1 MDSYETDGAA
11 HNTPASTVRDKAV
24 NVLPVNDAPV
34 SGLPASGLPVN
45 KIRAHGENVPERDRQ
60 QFRRMSLTLLT
71 IGLVAILASVLIMNW
86 DPSLSQSIRIGK
98 IPGDVRKAIE
108 LSEAFAH
115 GTGVAAILAALL
127 LATRGPRSGLWG
139 IALLTATSGGLANVL
154 KALVTRARPYTL
166 DEDLA
171 KSATDITGWQFLGTS
186 GFWDASHRSFPSGH
200 TATAWALALG
210 LSLLYPRAML
220 LFFALATLATYQRLY
235 SGAHYPSDTL
245 AGFAVACI
253 TGAMMLAVPRF
264 QRAVCTAR
272 N

>member
-1 MDSYETDGAA
+1 MESHETEGAA
-11 HNTPASTVRDKAV
+11 HKEPARSV
-24 NVLPVNDAPV
+24 NNLPVSDLPV
-34 SGLPASGLPVN
+34 TGLPVKGLPANGQ
-45 KIRAHGENVPERDRQ
+45 AVPEPDRQ
-60 QFRRMSLTLLT
+60 RFLRMSLTLLI
-71 IGLVAILASVLIMNW
+71 IGSVAILASVLMMNW
-86 DPSLSQSIRIGK
+86 DRSLSQGIRVGK

-127 LATRGPRSGLWG
+127 LASKAPRSGLWG
-139 IALLTATSGGLANVL
+139 VALLTAISGGLANVL
-154 KALVTRARPYTL
+154 KALVTRARPYTF

-210 LSLLYPRAML
+210 LSLLYPRAKL

-245 AGFAVACI
+245 AGFAVACV
-253 TGAMMLAVPRF
+253 TGAIMLAVPRF
-264 QRAVCTAR
+264 QHAVYTAR